1 MFLIYLAA
9 FIAACGAAKLDRTY
23 LPPPSAAFAGGSPG
37 SLQVPF
43 TRAIDQASQIIPAG
57 SFVNEHQGVVV
68 EVATAATRASSK
80 QSGLGESRDTYG
92 STDSKVGD
100 AAFRTTSNQQQN
112 HNSNFG
118 SVHGEEPD
126 LSAFYQP
133 SSSYKP
139 GNVQIIRDYV
149 SDTIKYHNDIDLNN
163 FNYGFETNNG
173 IKASGS
179 GVATNGVKVQG
190 GYSYTGDDGRVY
202 SVSYTADEHGFRP
215 QGSHLPTPPPIPL
228 AILKSLEQNAKDE
241 AAGIIDDGSYDAKK
255 YNDGGYYTK
264 SDANGEYNDRQS
276 NKFGERPGSSDG
288 SGTFINQ
295 NHQAFVTSNF
305 NGQFGFIHDS
315 SKGKFNSEPFKY
327 SGANHFNIMNNRN
340 TLPNIEHNNKLIY
353 DRFGSR
359 NEYLPPNRVQFD
371 STFLVG
377 GNKDSFGIPQ
387 PNLQQNLPAQGQF
400 SKPQFNIMRPS
411 SFDISPGITSQPA
424 FNSHISSFPSND
436 VNNQGSMSSF
446 INDKNVSP
454 SMSSQPHNKPLP
466 ENSGASNFMNQN
478 PKIMQ
483 QSMIASNNNKPILTQ
498 ESFSQSFAS
507 ASSSSTSQAQSQQF
521 LSTSGSFNPNVNTI
535 VQSQYTNLPSSS
547 FDTSFSSVGPT
558 VQSQIILT
566 SPFETPKI
574 RDPSTL
580 LDNGKTEL
588 LNHPTISSG
597 SFNPSV
603 NTFGQPQYTHVPIA
617 SYNSSL
623 SSVIPT
629 VQPQITLTTPFE
641 TPKTEDPFTLL
652 DNGKT
657 ELLNPPTISSGS
669 FNPSVNTFGQPQYT
683 HVPIAI
689 YNSSLSSVIP
699 TVQPQITLTTPFET
713 PKTGEPTTLFDFRNT
728 EFLNTTTVP
737 NLTVTN
743 PNIRLPTTQLSTAPS
758 GSFNLNGNII
768 EQAQYTHIPISNVD
782 TSFPSVVPTSQPQIT
797 LTTPFEASK
806 TGELSTLLDFGKTEL
821 LNTTTVPDFT
831 MTDSQSSKFSGP
843 TGSNKQQ
850 FPTQPPS
857 TISGNIFLGFST
869 SSFDTSPQ
877 STSLSFDNTQTTQF
891 SQNSTPQVTQA
902 IFVSN
907 RQGETEV
914 STITQAPTY
923 NSQSNNFNSQTQA
936 ADHSY
941 IYNQPSI
948 AFNTPIIQSNNV
960 PSGLPSLQFDKATQS
975 LTPQDSTSTTQYLT
989 QSTFNNSP
997 IPSTIIPNISSYTTL
1012 RENEPEKSTLQAF
1025 NGITQA
1031 SISNFPSVISTDS
1044 SGFKEPFQQS
1054 ELSTPSQSSFP
1065 QPSTTS
1071 ATETAEVVSTL
1082 SDTQNEYTDSQ
1093 LSVKDKM
1100 NNDLNKIS
1108 NQQYTNEIYQYNK
1121 PAQELPSQTEKEG
1134 GELSIKTERPQFT
1147 VSSSQ
1152 FSQEGSSLSMD
1163 QNTIQGESETPQ
1175 TIFNRFNQHDIPN
1188 PTEQSVQF
1196 GTQPATISS
1205 TVAQQG
1211 LNSNEYTI
1219 SQFQQHT
1226 SPGIAISN
1234 YKPSTLSPSTL
1245 PTNTLNTEKLE
1256 GQTSTTLLDNPTIGL
1271 QSTTQ
1276 FDGFSIKETTPSHFQ
1291 QTNQQTETQLNYQ
1304 PSTSIPGASQTTPE
1318 MNEQTQFTSISQM
1331 LGTQSSTQ
1339 FNQESYTNKATTL
1352 PQFQQ
1357 TVTQYTYKP
1366 STLISNVDQSTFDGF
1381 NTQNP
1386 DKQYS
1391 LSTSFVQPTVTDEV
1405 TQSGTQEYQGS
1416 MDRKQT
1422 TISHFQ
1428 APSHQMSTTF
1438 SQPSTLIPS
1447 TTQTETPPGAT
1458 QFGEI
1463 YDYKKPTES
1472 FITPQ
1477 NVNNGPL
1484 SPASQQ
1490 FGIQT
1495 NMGPQTM
1502 PIIEKEITMQ
1512 FGQQTQQPQFNTQPS
1527 TQYNQDVTEKVTTQF
1542 NLAQNEAVTGLDYN
1556 TGSTIISSSPQFQM
1570 TSNTQVPDQTS
1581 TSEEV
1586 YEYTKPAQGLPQQTE
1601 SEHKQFDHKIQM
1613 QPIGELTTIPVES
1626 TFEIKQT
1633 TTSQSTEGPIS
1644 TSATFQTESSLN
1656 SQTTN
1661 TLTSQPELTQETL
1674 SGTIPSV
1681 SPPQFSFYSAC
1692 CKGIKTESTTSANE
1706 IQASGLNPNTQNMN
1720 MDQVTEKN
1728 KIEEKQNFNLSA
1740 LLEPQKGS
1748 QTYAGIGEEFG
1759 GPRKPPSFDKTGY
1772 HY

>member
-23 LPPPSAAFAGGSPG
+23 LPPSSAAFAGGSPG

-43 TRAIDQASQIIPAG
+43 TRAIDQASQIIPTG

-68 EVATAATRASSK
+68 EVATAGTRASSK

-340 TLPNIEHNNKLIY
+340 TLPNIEHNNKLYY

-521 LSTSGSFNPNVNTI
+521 LSTSGSFNPN
-535 VQSQYTNLPSSS
+535 
-547 FDTSFSSVGPT
+547 
-558 VQSQIILT
+558 
-566 SPFETPKI
+566 
-574 RDPSTL
+574 
-580 LDNGKTEL
+580 
-588 LNHPTISSG
+588 
-597 SFNPSV
+597 
-603 NTFGQPQYTHVPIA
+603 
-617 SYNSSL
+617 
-623 SSVIPT
+623 
-629 VQPQITLTTPFE
+629 
-641 TPKTEDPFTLL
+641 
-652 DNGKT
+652 
-657 ELLNPPTISSGS
+657 
-669 FNPSVNTFGQPQYT
+669 
-683 HVPIAI
+683 
-689 YNSSLSSVIP
+689 SLSSVIP

-743 PNIRLPTTQLSTAPS
+743 INIRLPTTQLSTAPS
-758 GSFNLNGNII
+758 GSFNLNGNIL
-768 EQAQYTHIPISNVD
+768 EQAQYTHTPISNVD

-797 LTTPFEASK
+797 LTTPFEVSK
-806 TGELSTLLDFGKTEL
+806 TGEPSTLLDFGKTEL

-831 MTDSQSSKFSGP
+831 MTDSQSSKFSGL

-948 AFNTPIIQSNNV
+948 AFNTPIIQSNNF

-1134 GELSIKTERPQFT
+1134 GELSIKTERPQFA

-1256 GQTSTTLLDNPTIGL
+1256 GQTSTTLSDNPTIGL

-1304 PSTSIPGASQTTPE
+1304 PSISIPGASQTTPE

-1601 SEHKQFDHKIQM
+1601 SEHKQFGHKIQM
-1613 QPIGELTTIPVES
+1613 QLIGELTTIPVES

-1633 TTSQSTEGPIS
+1633 TTSQSTEGSIS

-1681 SPPQFSFYSAC
+1681 SPPQFAFYSAC
-1692 CKGIKTESTTSANE
+1692 CKGIKTETTTSANE